1 MASASILNTGKAMYA
16 WNGTNWLPLNAQN
29 NLLNSTRWSKVAT
42 GGETSISGYDDNGLN
57 LSYSPGYEQLFLN
70 GILLVRN
77 IDYTATNG
85 TSIDGLTAISAGS
98 NIDIISFQSISLAN
112 VYTQEQ
118 SDTRYMSSSTVFLEN
133 WSEDE
138 EGNLLPSED
147 STYSIGSEDY
157 KVKDLYLSAS
167 SLYLEDPSNPG
178 QTIALSVDSEGS
190 LKVGE
195 SKLIT
200 EANANN
206 TLDTSFLLTSANAS
220 ATYLSQSSAST
231 TYLTQTSAINLYIPK
246 TDNDKVYNKISSFQH
261 YNTGYGTSARTTSTS
276 TSWYALNIGGTGL
289 TGTRAYENN
298 NILTFNKQFSGSHLL
313 IHVAFP
319 VYITPGGSGVGL
331 RCQIS
336 TDGSNYNLVD
346 ILTEGPAN
354 GWGAAGYGGSTAA
367 IINFQW
373 YTKDNS
379 SISSNILNK
388 TGEVR
393 LFFQGRSWNSA
404 DTAFWIDYD
413 NSYPKFG
420 SINIYEVME

>member
-42 GGETSISGYDDNGLN
+42 GGETTISGYDDNGLN

-85 TSIDGLTAISAGS
+85 TSITGLTAISAGS

-112 VYTQEQ
+112 VYTKGQVD
-118 SDTRYMSSSTVFLEN
+118 SMVGDIDLSSAIQTASAAAV
-133 WSEDE
+133 
-138 EGNLLPSED
+138 
-147 STYSIGSEDY
+147 TYLIDGAPAALNTLNELAEALNDNADIL
-157 KVKDLYLSAS
+157 DLYLTQSTAS
-167 SLYLEDPSNPG
+167 STYLTQS
-178 QTIALSVDSEGS
+178 
-190 LKVGE
+190 
-195 SKLIT
+195 
-200 EANANN
+200 
-206 TLDTSFLLTSANAS
+206 NAS

-246 TDNDKVYNKISSFQH
+246 TDNGKVYNKISSFQH
-261 YNTGYGTSARTTSTS
+261 YNTGYGTSARTSSTS

-289 TGTRAYENN
+289 TGTRASGNN

-313 IHVAFP
+313 IDVAFP
-319 VYITPGGSGVGL
+319 LYITPGNSGVGL

-346 ILTEGPAN
+346 ILTEGPAH

-393 LFFQGRSWNSA
+393 LFFQGRSWLSA

-413 NSYPKFG
+413 DSYPKFG